1 MVSGIHRRMRMS
13 RVLPHVLVGSGFVP
27 PWIVLG
33 ALFVLA
39 AIVVPESLSSNSL
52 SAVLPL
58 MTVLAL
64 AGLGEMLVVMTG
76 GIDLS
81 IPGTMTLAAYL
92 VVGISGGSNGHL
104 ATAIPLCLLY
114 AAAIGLVNGFL
125 VSFGRLNPL
134 IVTLAIGQIVLG
146 IATGYANGLA
156 AESAVP
162 TDLSGLATSRFLNVT
177 WIFWIGVA
185 ITVLLSLSLRNLAVG
200 RRFQAAGA
208 NPRAAWMNGIHVRTH
223 VLFAY
228 VGASVLYAAAGLLL
242 AALINNPSLD
252 IGSPYL
258 LGPIAAVVIGGA
270 SLAGGLASVTSTWA
284 AAFALTLLSQILR
297 VLGFSTALQYVVFGV
312 AIAAGMVIS
321 GDRIVG
327 LVGGFRAHG
336 GSSSDQPVTGPV
348 DSQDEN
354 DAQGGGVPPNQG
366 AATTNE
372 REPPGLAE
380 SASRAAPPDVQRL
393 EVRGQVS

>member
-1 MVSGIHRRMRMS
+1 VSRIYRRLGVDRA
-13 RVLPHVLVGSGFVP
+13 LPHVLVGSGFVP

-33 ALFVLA
+33 ALFILA
-39 AIVVPESLSSNSL
+39 AVIAPDTLSGNSL

-64 AGLGEMLVVMTG
+64 AGLGEMLVIMTG

-81 IPGTMTLAAYL
+81 IPGTMTLVAYL
-92 VVGISGGSNGHL
+92 VIGFSNGSNGGL
-104 ATAIPLCLLY
+104 AGAILLCLLC
-114 AAAIGLVNGFL
+114 AGAVGLVNGIL
-125 VSFGRLNPL
+125 VGFARLNPL

-146 IATGYANGLA
+146 FATSYANGLT

-162 TDLSGLATSRFLNVT
+162 SDLSGLATNRFLHVS
-177 WIFWIGVA
+177 WIFWIGAA
-185 ITVLLSLSLRNLAVG
+185 ITILLSLSLRYLAVG
-200 RRFQAAGA
+200 RRFQVAGA
-208 NPRAAWMNGIHVRTH
+208 NPRAAWMNGIHVRGY
-223 VLFAY
+223 VLLAY
-228 VGASVLYAAAGLLL
+228 VGASVLFAAAGLLL

-297 VLGFSTALQYVVFGV
+297 VLGLSTALQYVAYGV
-312 AIAAGMVIS
+312 AIAVGMVIS

-327 LVGGFRAHG
+327 LL
-336 GSSSDQPVTGPV
+336 
-348 DSQDEN
+348 
-354 DAQGGGVPPNQG
+354 GGVRQ
-366 AATTNE
+366 
-372 REPPGLAE
+372 RHD
-380 SASRAAPPDVQRL
+380 SA
-393 EVRGQVS
+393 